1 MPEKDPNNYSLLT
14 YLWVMAISSWGGVVS
29 IHRKIQQGVLR
40 PFNFVEILG
49 ELATSA
55 FVGIITFWLCELAN
69 FPPLMTAALV
79 GITGHM
85 GSRALFQLEQWAE
98 GKLFGK
104 GDK

>member
-1 MPEKDPNNYSLLT
+1 MPEKDPNNYSILT
-14 YLWVMAISSWGGVVS
+14 YLWVLIISSWGGVVG
-29 IHRKIQQGVLR
+29 IHRKIQQGTLR

-49 ELATSA
+49 ELSTSA
-55 FVGIITFWLCELAN
+55 FVGIITFWMCELAD

-98 GKLFGK
+98 KRLFGSSEK
-104 GDK
+104 